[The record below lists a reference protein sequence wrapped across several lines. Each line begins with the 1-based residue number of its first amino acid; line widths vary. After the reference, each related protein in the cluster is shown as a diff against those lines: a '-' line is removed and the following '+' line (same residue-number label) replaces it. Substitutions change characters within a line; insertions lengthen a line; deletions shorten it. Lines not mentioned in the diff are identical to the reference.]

1 MTDTKQA
8 QEPTMFDL
16 GPKAD
21 PKAAAKVEKEAKRQ
35 ANMSKSQKDAEKRRK
50 EAAQKRK
57 EAEEKKKREEARVY
71 PAGTEIKYVNE
82 LGRETITL
90 PEDMNKARIIEM
102 LQDDYPEVSETRVEL
117 RHDEKRNRVVVQTGS
132 FKKG

>member
-1 MTDTKQA
+1 MTDAKQTE
-8 QEPTMFDL
+8 EPTMFDL
-16 GPKAD
+16 GPKTD
-21 PKAAAKVEKEAKRQ
+21 PKAAEKAEKEAKRQ
-35 ANMSKSQKDAEKRRK
+35 AAMSKSQKDAEKRRK
-50 EAAQKRK
+50 ENEQKKK

-82 LGRETITL
+82 LGRETIAL
-90 PEDMNKARIIEM
+90 PEDMKKAQIIEW

-117 RHDEKRNRVVVQTGS
+117 RYDEKRNRVVVQTGS

>member
-1 MTDTKQA
+1 MTDTNRTE
-8 QEPTMFDL
+8 EPAMFDL
-16 GPKAD
+16 GPKPD
-21 PKAAAKVEKEAKRQ
+21 PKAAAKAEKEAKRQ

-50 EAAQKRK
+50 EAEEKRE
-57 EAEEKKKREEARVY
+57 EAEEKRKQEEARIY
-71 PAGTEIKYVNE
+71 KAGTEVKYVNE

-102 LQDDYPEVSETRVEL
+102 LQDDYPEVSETRVEF